1 MGGKDA
7 PRSPEEGAASI
18 LFTAVDVKATGG
30 FYRDGQRIDW

>member
-18 LFTAVDVKATGG
+18 LWTATEVKETGG
-30 FYRDGQRIDW
+30 FYRDGKSIAW